1 MVPFAN
7 HVIFIGL
14 PTIYHSAVSSK
25 ITRDITIEMKLFA
38 LFGCFKEK
46 FNSAIVEDGAMIST
60 NFTATAVSASQNA
73 MVGLSKTNQEKVLD

>member
-1 MVPFAN
+1 
-7 HVIFIGL
+7 
-14 PTIYHSAVSSK
+14 
-25 ITRDITIEMKLFA
+25 MKLFA

-46 FNSAIVEDGAMIST
+46 FNSAIVEDGEMIST